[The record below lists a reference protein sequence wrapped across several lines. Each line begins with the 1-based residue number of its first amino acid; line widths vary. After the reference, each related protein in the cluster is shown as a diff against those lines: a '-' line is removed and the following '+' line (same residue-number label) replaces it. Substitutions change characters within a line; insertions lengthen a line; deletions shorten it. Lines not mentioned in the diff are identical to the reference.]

1 MTRLLTL
8 GNSRSGFV
16 VASTLMSNVFE
27 SSCVPYASTAASGE
41 IDNPASKQV
50 AHGVG
55 ISNARIPDIGS
66 APRFASNWRLATS
79 ARNRSDGSELRR
91 HQTE

>member
-16 VASTLMSNVFE
+16 VPSTLMSNVFE

-55 ISNARIPDIGS
+55 IQMQGSPRSVARPGL
-66 APRFASNWRLATS
+66 PAT
-79 ARNRSDGSELRR
+79 GG
-91 HQTE
+91 

>member
-27 SSCVPYASTAASGE
+27 SSCIPYASIAASGE
-41 IDNPASKQV
+41 IDNPASKHV

-55 ISNARIPDIGS
+55 IQTQGSPISVARARVCQPLEAS
-66 APRFASNWRLATS
+66 HQCPKPKRRF
-79 ARNRSDGSELRR
+79 
-91 HQTE
+91 